1 MLTVES
7 LIRIL
12 KKPMGIIKIDGEK
25 LSFLEV
31 NEPFCA
37 LSGYTREELMGIDP
51 SLMLAQ
57 GQQPDLSLFSFDDD
71 AFLRTEITALS
82 KGHNE
87 VYLEVELYR
96 IHDGSNDLIIVFAD
110 HTSSKKWIDHQVEN
124 KPILCSGI
132 VNASYMMTRY
142 EKYFDPIVDHKS
154 GLDHES
160 IFELIAKEDRPVL
173 KQILEEIKYT
183 KQTKEIV
190 LKTSQVKDLMEL
202 KMKITV
208 RPFFDGTG
216 TFLEYAFVIS
226 QLELFE
232 LSEDASI
239 RLKVLMAQRSMS
251 AQSLSEATGIT
262 IQTISK
268 LRNGKVMKPQLLTA
282 QLIAGE
288 LGVAVSDIWSETR
301 R

>member
-7 LIRIL
+7 LVRIL
-12 KKPMGIIKIDGEK
+12 KKPMGIIKIEGET
-25 LSFLEV
+25 LSFMEV

-37 LSGYTREELMGIDP
+37 LSGYTREELLHVDP
-51 SLMLAQ
+51 SEMLAK
-57 GQQPDLSLFSFDDD
+57 GDPKPTFHFFEDDS
-71 AFLRTEITALS
+71 FLRTEITALS
-82 KGHNE
+82 KDQTE
-87 VYLEVELYR
+87 VFLEVELYR
-96 IHDGSNDLIIVFAD
+96 IHEGPNEFIIAFAD
-110 HTSSKKWIDHQVEN
+110 HISSKKWIDHYVAN

-132 VNASYMMTRY
+132 VNPSYILTRY
-142 EKYFDPIVDHKS
+142 EMYFDPIVDHKS
-154 GLDHES
+154 RFEHKS
-160 IFELIAKEDRPVL
+160 IFELIAKVDHPVM
-173 KQILEEIKYT
+173 KQLLEEIKLT
-183 KQTKEIV
+183 KQTKEVILRTTK
-190 LKTSQVKDLMEL
+190 LKGLLEL
-202 KMKITV
+202 KMKIMV
-208 RPFFDGTG
+208 HPFFDGAG

-226 QLELFE
+226 QLEQYE
-232 LSEDASI
+232 MIENAAV

-288 LGVAVSDIWSETR
+288 LGVVVSDIWAETR